1 MGLAGAVLLSPG
13 VAGTAVGLAG
23 AVLLSPG
30 VAGASVGLAGAVAGA
45 KASPKSFRWR

>member
-13 VAGTAVGLAG
+13 VAETAVGLAG

>member
-13 VAGTAVGLAG
+13 VAGAAVGLAG